1 MKNSSIQLAS
11 ILLFLGQTAFAWFPE
26 TEYKAANRFVCHVGV
41 SVASGTNST
50 NSWNAPEFFV
60 FPNATTNSVVVDKTV
75 MMPSGVKHVLRCSTS
90 NETANASVN
99 VCTNEISALLELCLP
114 CVAFSSMSEEMIARG
129 YSATNHENG
138 VTELC
143 KRNETNRLAL
153 LSYGNVSIRFEGE
166 DSRNRALALLRA
178 GGVDIPA
185 EPESP
190 EPNPE

>member
-1 MKNSSIQLAS
+1 
-11 ILLFLGQTAFAWFPE
+11 
-26 TEYKAANRFVCHVGV
+26 
-41 SVASGTNST
+41 
-50 NSWNAPEFFV
+50 
-60 FPNATTNSVVVDKTV
+60 
-75 MMPSGVKHVLRCSTS
+75 MPSGVKHVLRCSTS

-114 CVAFSSMSEEMIARG
+114 CVAFSSMPVETIALG

-143 KRNETNRLAL
+143 KRNETNTLAL
-153 LSYGNVSIRFEGE
+153 LSCGNVSIRFEGE

-178 GGVDIPA
+178 GGVVIPDM
-185 EPESP
+185 PESP